1 MFAVIA
7 EGGRQYRVQRGLELR
22 VDYREGANPGDAVT
36 FDQVLLAGNNAGT
49 NIGRPLIEGAIVE
62 AEVVDQAQG
71 KKIDIAKFKR
81 RKNMRRHTGHRQK
94 YTDIRIKAINVP
106 GMVDDTPEPAPAPEA
121 SAPAEGSAS

>member
-62 AEVVDQAQG
+62 AEVVDHAKG

-106 GMVDDTPEPAPAPEA
+106 GMIDDTPEPPPAPEA
-121 SAPAEGSAS
+121 NAAEGSAS